1 MLTDQERAEI
11 EGHVA
16 CYLHRRAA
24 APEALGVVQ
33 AHRGWVSD
41 EALADVADV
50 LAMTTT
56 ELESLATAYTMIFRR
71 PVGRHVI
78 LLCDSVSCW
87 VMGYEKLLE
96 HLRTRWGVGSGE
108 TTADERFTLLPTA
121 CLGACDHAP
130 ALMIDGVL
138 YGDLTV
144 EKLDRIL
151 EGLA

>member
-1 MLTDQERAEI
+1 M
-11 EGHVA
+11 
-16 CYLHRRAA
+16 
-24 APEALGVVQ
+24 VQ

-41 EALADVADV
+41 EALADVAEALGV
-50 LAMTTT
+50 TAT

-87 VMGYEKLLE
+87 VMGYERLVE
-96 HLRTRWGVGSGE
+96 HLRSRWGVALGE
-108 TTADERFTLLPTA
+108 TTADERLTLLPAA
-121 CLGACDHAP
+121 CLGACDRAP

-151 EGLA
+151 EGLK

>member
-1 MLTDQERAEI
+1 MLTDRERAEI
-11 EGHVA
+11 ESHAA

-24 APEALGVVQ
+24 GPEALGVVQ

-41 EALADVADV
+41 EALADVAEA
-50 LAMTTT
+50 LEMTTT

-78 LLCDSVSCW
+78 LICDSVSCW
-87 VMGYEKLLE
+87 VMGYEALLE
-96 HLRTRWGVGSGE
+96 RLRSRWGVGLGE
-108 TTADERFTLLPTA
+108 TTADERLTLLPAA
-121 CLGACDHAP
+121 CLGACDRAP
-130 ALMIDGVL
+130 ALMIDGEL